1 MQLYQ
6 FLEKNIEALRQRA
19 PQTAQW
25 LEASGSEP
33 RALENL
39 IMVNRMGL
47 MDLPLPEGGSLFG
60 AMPPEAFYSRWNTT
74 DLADRSATI
83 IVGCNLGYGL
93 NHVLTKTP
101 PTHKVIVFEPSPA
114 MLYACLG
121 QSDYAPWMQ
130 MGKLF
135 FFPPDRSLFR
145 KILQSIDLQLIH
157 GKIHLHLDIPSQQ
170 VGPQYAAFGAELRK
184 ALEGFTLEM
193 TTLRLRQ
200 DVMLGNELA
209 NYHRAFDDGSLK
221 PLEGSGTGLSAVILG
236 AGPSLA
242 ANAPAL
248 AANPGHALYL
258 TALQTLP
265 ALRKLRLKP
274 HLCMAIDY
282 SEGMLGIAER
292 LDPKWCKDIPLV
304 YSAKVRPEVVRD
316 YPGPTLPLWTEGGMG
331 TFVLRDHAP
340 VLDAGGNVSV
350 TLMRFCKFLDVSQ
363 VLLVGQ
369 DFAWKPDAAT
379 THATGHHAAARRYAF
394 RPGEHLTVKNWRGED
409 VVTAM
414 PYLTGA
420 RDVEGDI
427 PGLGRPVHVLYGDGL
442 PLRGAR
448 PTDLDQIQTSGLLAS
463 RPGSLDRFAAALREA
478 RRPMT
483 PPRFEARS
491 PQWTSSLRAVTK
503 RLEKLFAK
511 PDKNGDE
518 IQSALGQ
525 VHLYLRQDRL
535 YAPYLFNEI
544 MDLAGLVHVRATY
557 TRPDLTQFKKIAKR
571 SLDKVR
577 EMDRVLGPRREADRE
592 RSAA

>member
-25 LEASGSEP
+25 LEASGSAP

-121 QSDYAPWMQ
+121 QTDYAPWMQ

-135 FFPPDRSLFR
+135 FFPPDKEMFR
-145 KILQSIDLQLIH
+145 QIIQGIDLQLIH

-209 NYHRAFDDGSLK
+209 NYHRAFADGSLA
-221 PLEGSGTGLSAVILG
+221 PLQGAGKGLSAVILG

-242 ANAPAL
+242 SNGPAL
-248 AANPGHALYL
+248 AENPGHALYL

-265 ALRKLRLKP
+265 ALHRLGLKP

-282 SEGMLGIAER
+282 SEGMLGIASR
-292 LDPKWCKDIPLV
+292 LDPEWCKDIPLV

-316 YPGPTLPLWTEGGMG
+316 YPGPTIPLWTEGGMG
-331 TFVLRDHAP
+331 TFALRGRVP
-340 VLDAGGNVSV
+340 VIDAGGNVSV
-350 TLMRFCKFLDVSQ
+350 TLLRFCKFLDVSQ

-369 DFAWKPDAAT
+369 DFAWKPDAASS
-379 THATGHHAAARRYAF
+379 HVAGHHAAEHRFAP
-394 RPGEHLTVKNWRGED
+394 RPGEHFMVKNWRGED
-409 VVTAM
+409 VYTAM
-414 PYLTGA
+414 PYLTA
-420 RDVEGDI
+420 SRDMEADI
-427 PGLGRPVHVLYGDGL
+427 PGLGRPVFVLYGDGL
-442 PLRGAR
+442 PLRGAT
-448 PTDLDQIQTSGLLAS
+448 PLGTAQIQGSGLLAS
-463 RPGSLDRFAAALREA
+463 RPGSLERCYAALRES
-478 RRPMT
+478 RQPMA
-483 PPRFEARS
+483 PPTFEARS
-491 PQWTSSLRAVTK
+491 PQWSSSLRAVTK
-503 RLEKLFAK
+503 RLEKLFLK
-511 PDKNGDE
+511 PERMGDE

-525 VHLYLRQDRL
+525 VHMFLRQDRL

-557 TRPDLTQFKKIAKR
+557 SRADLGEFKRIAKR

-577 EMDRVLGPRREADRE
+577 KMDRVLAQTHPEARAGN
-592 RSAA
+592 AA

>member
-6 FLEKNIEALRQRA
+6 FLDKNIEALRRRV
-19 PQTAQW
+19 PQTAAW
-25 LEASGSEP
+25 LEASGTQP
-33 RALENL
+33 RALEDH
-39 IMVNRMGL
+39 IMVNHMGL
-47 MDLPLPEGGSLFG
+47 MDIPLPEGGSLFG

-83 IVGCNLGYGL
+83 IVGCNLGYGI
-93 NHVLTKTP
+93 NHVLAKTP
-101 PTHKVIVFEPSPA
+101 PTHKVLVFEPSPA

-121 QSDYAPWMQ
+121 QTDYAPWMD

-135 FFPPDRSLFR
+135 IFPPDKEIFHQV
-145 KILQSIDLQLIH
+145 IQGIDLQLIH

-170 VGPQYAAFGAELRK
+170 VGPQYAQLGSALRK

-209 NYHRAFDDGSLK
+209 NYHRAFADGTLA
-221 PLEGSGTGLSAVILG
+221 PLQGAGKGLSAVILG

-265 ALRKLRLKP
+265 ALHKLGLKP

-292 LDPKWCKDIPLV
+292 LDPDWCKDIPLV
-304 YSAKVRPEVVRD
+304 YSTKVRPEVVLN
-316 YPGPTLPLWTEGGMG
+316 YPGPTIPLWTEGGLG
-331 TFVLRDHAP
+331 TFALRGHVP
-340 VLDAGGNVSV
+340 VIDAGGNVSV
-350 TLMRFCKFLDVSQ
+350 TLLRFCSFLDVSQ

-369 DFAWKPDAAT
+369 DFAWKLDADT
-379 THATGHHAAARRYAF
+379 THVAGHHAANNRF
-394 RPGEHLTVKNWRGED
+394 NSQSSNHLKVRNWRGEE
-409 VVTAM
+409 VATAM
-414 PYLTGA
+414 PYLSAA
-420 RDVEGDI
+420 RDMEADI
-427 PGLGRPVHVLYGDGL
+427 PKLGRPVFVVYGDGL
-442 PLRGAR
+442 PLRGAT
-448 PTDLDQIQTSGLLAS
+448 PLGMVQVQSEGLLAS
-463 RPGSLDRFAAALREA
+463 QPGSHDHFCAALRESYRHMA
-478 RRPMT
+478 
-483 PPRFEARS
+483 PPAFEARS

-503 RLEKLFAK
+503 RLDKLFAK
-511 PDKNGDE
+511 PDRKGDD
-518 IQSALGQ
+518 IQAALNQ
-525 VHLYLRQDRL
+525 VHLFLRQDRL

-544 MDLAGLVHVRATY
+544 MDLAGLVHVRAKY
-557 TRPDLTQFKKIAKR
+557 SRADFGEFKRIAKR

-577 EMDRVLGPRREADRE
+577 EMDRVLGQAQQEART
-592 RSAA
+592 SNAA

>member
-6 FLEKNIEALRQRA
+6 FLDQNIEALRRRV
-19 PQTAQW
+19 PQTVAW
-25 LEASGSEP
+25 LEASGTQP
-33 RALENL
+33 RALEDH
-39 IMVNRMGL
+39 IQVNRMGL
-47 MDLPLPEGGSLFG
+47 MDVPLPEGGSLFG
-60 AMPPEAFYSRWNTT
+60 VMPPEAYYSRWNTT

-93 NHVLTKTP
+93 NHVLAKTP
-101 PTHKVIVFEPSPA
+101 PTHKVLVFEPSPA

-121 QSDYAPWMQ
+121 QTDYAPWMQ

-135 FFPPDRSLFR
+135 FFPPDRSMFR
-145 KILQSIDLQLIH
+145 QILQGIDLQLIH

-170 VGPQYAAFGAELRK
+170 VGPQYAAFGGELRK

-209 NYHRAFDDGSLK
+209 NYRRAFADGSLE
-221 PLEGSGTGLSAVILG
+221 PLRGAGTGLSAVILG

-242 ANAPAL
+242 QSAPAL
-248 AANPGHALYL
+248 AAAPGHALYI

-265 ALRKLRLKP
+265 ALRTQGLKP

-282 SEGMLGIAER
+282 SEGMLGIAKR
-292 LDPKWCKDIPLV
+292 LDPEWCKDIPLV

-316 YPGPTLPLWTEGGMG
+316 YPGPTLPLWTEGGLG

-350 TLMRFCKFLDVSQ
+350 TLLRFCKFMDVSQ

-369 DFAWKPDAAT
+369 DFAWKPDAGT
-379 THATGHHAAARRYAF
+379 THVAGHHAANTRFTF
-394 RPGEHLTVKNWRGED
+394 RPGQHLTVKNWRGED
-409 VVTAM
+409 AVTAM
-414 PYLTGA
+414 PYLTAA
-420 RDVEGDI
+420 RDMEADI
-427 PGLGRPVHVLYGDGL
+427 PGLERPVYVVYGDGL
-442 PLRGAR
+442 PLRGAQAM
-448 PTDLDQIQTSGLLAS
+448 DLDQVQSAGLLAS
-463 RPGSLDRFAAALREA
+463 RPGSLDRFGAALREA
-478 RRPMT
+478 RQPKT
-483 PPRFEARS
+483 PPAFEARS

-511 PDKNGDE
+511 PGSNGDE

-525 VHLYLRQDRL
+525 VHLFLRQDRL

-557 TRPDLTQFKKIAKR
+557 TRPDLALFKKIAKR

-577 EMDRVLGPRREADRE
+577 EMDRVLGPQREAAQE
-592 RSAA
+592 RAAA